1 MTLTAAGGREG
12 VEETLLLPCNISIA
26 IIALSA
32 FFNIFSLSFCI
43 LMSLA
48 EELSGLK
55 YESTTRRRWKMSRGV
70 GGKWNEKE
78 TGRQRAQP

>member
-1 MTLTAAGGREG
+1 MMLTAAVGGGGERVQER
-12 VEETLLLPCNISIA
+12 LLFPLNISSA

-48 EELSGLK
+48 EELS
-55 YESTTRRRWKMSRGV
+55 S
-70 GGKWNEKE
+70 
-78 TGRQRAQP
+78 A